1 MRKLL
6 VRLTM
11 AACFASASLAH
22 AETGAAT
29 QKPEPASQET
39 TAKASA
45 KPAANTAAAKP
56 KKTAVTKAADK
67 KTVDKK
73 TTSAKTQKAAAKKP
87 VAKNT
92 RKVLTIKDTIA
103 SASAAAAA
111 ASGGTYAFSK
121 AAKAYLVRVQNKDLW
136 AAGDEEQLPP
146 ASLTKIMTALLVLED
161 YHPDDV
167 VTISKEAAA
176 EPRSNIGL
184 RTGDQMYVK
193 DLLAA
198 ALIHSAN
205 DACHALADWRDGNE
219 EKFVERMNRR
229 AQELGLKNTH
239 FVNAC
244 GLDAPGHYS
253 TARDIA
259 VLADHA
265 LQNPTFAELVGTQ
278 KMAIR
283 SVDGRRRF
291 SFNTTNALVGHYP
304 GMKGGKTGFT
314 NGAGPCLVAM
324 AERDGVRV
332 LLVLLNAH
340 NRWWNASGMFD
351 QAFAQANRS

>member
-6 VRLTM
+6 VRLTI
-11 AACFASASLAH
+11 AACCASASLAV
-22 AETGAAT
+22 AETTA
-29 QKPEPASQET
+29 PEPAAPTQ
-39 TAKASA
+39 AAA
-45 KPAANTAAAKP
+45 HPAQPAAKP
-56 KKTAVTKAADK
+56 KKIA
-67 KTVDKK
+67 
-73 TTSAKTQKAAAKKP
+73 SAKTHAAKAGTKSTKSKKAAATAKKP
-87 VAKNT
+87 VAKT
-92 RKVLTIKDTIA
+92 TKKVMTIKDTIA

-111 ASGGTYAFSK
+111 ASGTFAFSK

-136 AAGDEEQLPP
+136 AEGDEEQLPP

-176 EPRSNIGL
+176 EPRSNINL
-184 RTGDQMYVK
+184 HAGDQMYVS

-205 DACHALADWRDGNE
+205 DACHALADWRDGSE
-219 EKFVERMNRR
+219 EKFVERMNKR
-229 AQELGLKNTH
+229 AHELGLKNTH

-259 VLADHA
+259 VLADTA
-265 LQNPTFAELVGTQ
+265 MQNPIFADLVGRQ
-278 KMAIR
+278 KMVIR
-283 SVDGRRRF
+283 SADGRRRF
-291 SFNTTNALVGHYP
+291 AFNTTNQLVGHYP

-332 LLVLLNAH
+332 LLVMLNAH

-351 QAFAQANRS
+351 LAFAQASRG

>member
-6 VRLTM
+6 VSLTI
-11 AACFASASLAH
+11 AACCAAAPFAGAD
-22 AETGAAT
+22 TGAA
-29 QKPEPASQET
+29 PARPATTET
-39 TAKASA
+39 PA
-45 KPAANTAAAKP
+45 KPAESKPAAPKTAAKAAAKP
-56 KKTAVTKAADK
+56 KTAKAKTAKNTKTAATATK
-67 KTVDKK
+67 K
-73 TTSAKTQKAAAKKP
+73 KAAAKP
-87 VAKNT
+87 VVKNT
-92 RKVLTIKDTIA
+92 TKPLTIKDTIA

-111 ASGGTYAFSK
+111 ASGTFAFSK
-121 AAKAYLVRVQNKDLW
+121 AAKAYLVRVQDKDMW
-136 AAGDEEQLPP
+136 AEGDEEQLPP
-146 ASLTKIMTALLVLED
+146 ASLTKIMTALLILED
-161 YHPDDV
+161 YHPEDI

-184 RTGDQMYVK
+184 RAGDQMYVA

-205 DACHALADWRDGNE
+205 DACHALADYRDGSE

-229 AQELGLKNTH
+229 AHELGMKNTH

-259 VLADHA
+259 LLADKA
-265 LQNPTFAELVGTQ
+265 MQNPTFADLVSRQ

-291 SFNTTNALVGHYP
+291 SFNTTNQLVGHYP

-314 NGAGPCLVAM
+314 NRAGPCLVAL

-340 NRWWNASGMFD
+340 NRWWNASGMFEL
-351 QAFAQANRS
+351 AFAQAGRG

>member
-6 VRLTM
+6 VHLTF
-11 AACFASASLAH
+11 AACCGSAALASAESAP
-22 AETGAAT
+22 AAPAQPAAVET
-29 QKPEPASQET
+29 P
-39 TAKASA
+39 A
-45 KPAANTAAAKP
+45 KPAAKSPAAKP
-56 KKTAVTKAADK
+56 KTAGTKAK
-67 KTVDKK
+67 S
-73 TTSAKTQKAAAKKP
+73 SAKTTAGKTTKKTAAKKP

-92 RKVLTIKDTIA
+92 PKKALTIKDTIA

-111 ASGGTYAFSK
+111 AAATTSGTFAFSK
-121 AAKAYLVRVQNKDLW
+121 AAKAYLVRVQNKDVW
-136 AAGDEEQLPP
+136 AEGDEEQLPP

-161 YHPDDV
+161 YQPEDV
-167 VTISKEAAA
+167 VTISKEAAS
-176 EPRSNIGL
+176 EPRSSIGL
-184 RTGDQMYVK
+184 RTGDQMYVS

-205 DACHALADWRDGNE
+205 DACHALADWRDGSE

-229 AQELGLKNTH
+229 AQELGMKNTH

-259 VLADHA
+259 LLADHA
-265 LQNPTFAELVGTQ
+265 MQNPIFADLVSRE
-278 KMAIR
+278 KMVIR

-291 SFNTTNALVGHYP
+291 AFNTTNHLVGHYP

-332 LLVLLNAH
+332 MLVLLNAH

-351 QAFAQANRS
+351 LAFAQASRD